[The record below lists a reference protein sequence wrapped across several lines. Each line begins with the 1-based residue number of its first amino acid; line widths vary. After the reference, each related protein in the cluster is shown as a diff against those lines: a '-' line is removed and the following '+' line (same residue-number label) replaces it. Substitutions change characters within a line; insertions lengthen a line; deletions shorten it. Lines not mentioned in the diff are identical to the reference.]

1 MQDLPLEIGQ
11 VDNVEI
17 DNAELTHTRRRQIQ
31 RERRTEAS
39 RPNREHSRRLQFQL
53 PFHAHLGHDQMT
65 AVAQDLVRPQLHIR
79 GNRGAASG
87 DGGNDSNLIGFF
99 QWRFV
104 PFQVAHVLIIHINV
118 NEAAQIAIFG
128 VKVFFEIG
136 VLRRQFVQSVAHGFS
151 LDLQSLRLAHILP

>member
-1 MQDLPLEIGQ
+1 
-11 VDNVEI
+11 
-17 DNAELTHTRRRQIQ
+17 
-31 RERRTEAS
+31 
-39 RPNREHSRRLQFQL
+39 
-53 PFHAHLGHDQMT
+53 
-65 AVAQDLVRPQLHIR
+65 
-79 GNRGAASG
+79 RGAASG

-128 VKVFFEIG
+128 VKVLFEIG

-151 LDLQSLRLAHILP
+151 LDLQSLRLAHILPQRCWDMNCNRHRLLLPYTACSSSESKADRSSRRTHEVRSCGLPFSTLTMM